1 MAITIYWACFEDE
14 WVKADEPEKVLKRF
28 YSSKGIQSV
37 ERNHPM
43 ALNYCPVFNQ
53 TLGNTYAVKSIYD
66 YSFKIQNNKC
76 VSLDHGQR
84 FFDEHIIVRSID
96 KKFFGYQNKYI
107 FFTEE
112 DSLIMNAYQHPIF
125 EENEISKRCMII
137 PGSFDI
143 GKYFRNLEFSFILK
157 DGFDEFV
164 VKNNDVLYYLTFDTK
179 EKIEFKQFRGVPE
192 LTAMMQSLRR
202 ADSFNLSR
210 RVPTMD
216 VWYNKFKGKKWIL
229 NKIKENLLD

>member
-96 KKFFGYQNKYI
+96 KKFFSYQNRYI

-192 LTAMMQSLRR
+192 LTAMIQSLRR

>member
-1 MAITIYWACFEDE
+1 MAI
-14 WVKADEPEKVLKRF
+14 
-28 YSSKGIQSV
+28 
-37 ERNHPM
+37 
-43 ALNYCPVFNQ
+43 NYCPVFNE
-53 TLGNTYAVKSIYD
+53 TLKNTYAVKSIYD
-66 YSFKIQNNKC
+66 YTFRIENGRP
-76 VSLDHGQR
+76 VSSDHGQR
-84 FFDEHIIVRSID
+84 FFDEHLIVRSVN
-96 KKFFGYQNKYI
+96 KKFFSYQNRYI
-107 FFTEE
+107 FFTDE
-112 DSLIMNAYQHPIF
+112 DSLMMSAYQHPIF

-157 DGFDEFV
+157 KEFNEFT
-164 VKNNDVLYYLTFDTK
+164 VKTEDVLYYLTFHTK
-179 EKIEFKQFRGVPE
+179 EKIEFKQFKGVPE

-229 NKIKENLLD
+229 NKINENLVD